1 MLDPGQLAALVA
13 VHRHGSFERAAAAL
27 NVTPSAVSQ
36 RIRALEDHL
45 GTILILRGQPCT
57 ATEPA
62 LRLVRHAET
71 VALMER
77 EALAELRPAAA
88 PRPTLRIAVTAD
100 SLAAWV
106 LPALAAVEGVN
117 FDVVIDDQDH
127 SLDWLRRGDV
137 LGAITAHGA
146 PVQGCDCHPLGTMR
160 YLATAS
166 PAYLARWFPEG
177 MTPESV
183 TSAPAMTFNLKDR
196 LQADW
201 VAGILGRRVA
211 FPTHWIGSSQSFV
224 EGALL
229 GLGWGMNP
237 DLLIKD
243 HLAAGRLV
251 ELVPGTPLDVRLFW
265 QASRIA
271 PLAAVTAALKGRAAA
286 ALRASAEARG
296 SCK

>member
-36 RIRALEDHL
+36 RIRALEDQL
-45 GTILILRGQPCT
+45 GTILVQRGQPCS
-57 ATEPA
+57 ATGPA

-77 EALAELRPAAA
+77 EALAELRPASTQ
-88 PRPTLRIAVTAD
+88 RPTLRIAVTAD

-106 LPALAAVEGVN
+106 LPALASVEGVD
-117 FDVVIDDQDH
+117 FDIVIDDQDH

-137 LGAITAHGA
+137 LGAITAYGA
-146 PVQGCDCHPLGTMR
+146 PVQGCDAHPLGTMR

-166 PAYLARWFPEG
+166 PAYLAHWFPKG
-177 MTPESV
+177 V
-183 TSAPAMTFNLKDR
+183 TAEAIARAPAMTFNVKDR

-201 VAGILGRRVA
+201 VAGVFGRRIA
-211 FPTHWIGSSQSFV
+211 FPTHWIASSQSFV
-224 EGALL
+224 DGTLL

-237 DLLIKD
+237 DLMIAG

-251 ELVPGTPLDVRLFW
+251 ELVPETPLDVRLYW
-265 QASRIA
+265 QSSRIA
-271 PLAAVTAALKGRAAA
+271 PLGAVTAALKRRAEVELRAA
-286 ALRASAEARG
+286 G
-296 SCK
+296 

>member
-36 RIRALEDHL
+36 RIRALEDRL
-45 GTILILRGQPCT
+45 GTILVLRGQPCT

-77 EALAELRPAAA
+77 EALAGLRPAADL
-88 PRPTLRIAVTAD
+88 RPTLRIAVTAD

-106 LPALAAVEGVN
+106 LPALASVEGVN
-117 FDVVIDDQDH
+117 FDIVIDDQDH

-137 LGAITAHGA
+137 LGAITAHGT
-146 PVQGCDCHPLGTMR
+146 PVQGCDAHPLGTMR

-166 PAYLARWFPEG
+166 PAFATRWFPDG
-177 MTPESV
+177 VTPEAIAE
-183 TSAPAMTFNLKDR
+183 APAMTFNLKDR

-201 VAGILGRRVA
+201 VAAVLGRRVL

-237 DLLIKD
+237 EMLVAG

-251 ELVPGTPLDVRLFW
+251 ELVPGTPLDVRLYW

-271 PLAAVTAALKGRAAA
+271 PLGVVSAALKRKAKTT
-286 ALRASAEARG
+286 LRAPG
-296 SCK
+296 

>member
-1 MLDPGQLAALVA
+1 MLDPGQLAALTA
-13 VHRHGSFERAAAAL
+13 VHRQGSFERAAAAL
-27 NVTPSAVSQ
+27 RVTPSAVSQ
-36 RIRALEDHL
+36 RIRALEDQL

-77 EALAELRPAAA
+77 EALADLRPASM

-106 LPALAAVEGVN
+106 LPALASVEDVN
-117 FDVVIDDQDH
+117 FDIVIDDQDH

-137 LGAITAHGA
+137 LGAITSHGA
-146 PVQGCDCHPLGTMR
+146 VVQGCDGHPLGTMR

-166 PAYLARWFPEG
+166 PDYIARWFPDG
-177 MTPESV
+177 LTPE
-183 TSAPAMTFNLKDR
+183 TIATAPAMTFNLKDR

-201 VAGILGRRVA
+201 VAGVLGRRVP
-211 FPTHWIGSSQSFV
+211 FPTHWIASSQSFV

-237 DLLIKD
+237 EMLIES
-243 HLAAGRLV
+243 HLSAGRLV
-251 ELVPGTPLDVRLFW
+251 ELVPGTPLDVRLYW

-271 PLAAVTAALKGRAAA
+271 PLGAVTAALKRRAAA
-286 ALRASAEARG
+286 ALRAPG
-296 SCK
+296 